1 MDIHRVAFS
10 ILTIHKV
17 CTCSIL
23 KKRLRYLRYYP
34 LAEQKFHETITP
46 SLAQGVEHLTLWSN
60 LPAFVLP
67 DVKTSCTSD
76 TFTMEAICSDILEQV
91 QPTVDSPS
99 QLMVIAIAVQLSSD
113 RKVKAIQ
120 IRKDDCNI
128 VFNVGLGFFT
138 IILAGQ

>member
-1 MDIHRVAFS
+1 MF
-10 ILTIHKV
+10 TI
-17 CTCSIL
+17 C
-23 KKRLRYLRYYP
+23 YP

-67 DVKTSCTSD
+67 EVVKTTYTND
-76 TFTMEAICSDILEQV
+76 TFTMESICSDILEEV
-91 QPTVDSPS
+91 QLIDSR
-99 QLMVIAIAVQLSSD
+99 LMVIAIAVQLSSD

-128 VFNVGLGFFT
+128 VFNVSLNPFPKF
-138 IILAGQ
+138 L